1 MILCNEQVKILKII
15 SYAITDW
22 WLHDH
27 NNQNIRN
34 GLTIIILQ
42 FNGCSIECNYHRGG
56 KCHWFVKLLEYII
69 FISSIDKKPIN
80 YWFETKV
87 YQLKYV
93 IFTTGIEQNATVAHT
108 KLEQNIM
115 KVDIRSQSP
124 NYFKPGLTYHGK
136 VK

>member
-1 MILCNEQVKILKII
+1 MPLVCKITRVHNI
-15 SYAITDW
+15 Y
-22 WLHDH
+22 LHFTCD
-27 NNQNIRN
+27 
-34 GLTIIILQ
+34 
-42 FNGCSIECNYHRGG
+42 
-56 KCHWFVKLLEYII
+56 
-69 FISSIDKKPIN
+69 SSIDKKPIN
-80 YWFETKV
+80 YLFETKV

>member
-1 MILCNEQVKILKII
+1 MGAVLNVHNI
-15 SYAITDW
+15 Y
-22 WLHDH
+22 LHFTCDS
-27 NNQNIRN
+27 
-34 GLTIIILQ
+34 TI
-42 FNGCSIECNYHRGG
+42 Y
-56 KCHWFVKLLEYII
+56 
-69 FISSIDKKPIN
+69 KKPIN
-80 YWFETKV
+80 YLKKKV